1 MKVYELMNELGQM
14 RADQDVRIGVCLTH
28 SELASGEQID
38 KDCFC
43 LNLDI
48 DNVDVEC
55 GSIGTSI

>member
-1 MKVYELMNELGQM
+1 MKVYELMNLLGRM
-14 RADQDVRIGVCLTH
+14 RADQDVRIGVCLTF
-28 SELASGEQID
+28 SELASGEQIG

-43 LNLDI
+43 LNLDV